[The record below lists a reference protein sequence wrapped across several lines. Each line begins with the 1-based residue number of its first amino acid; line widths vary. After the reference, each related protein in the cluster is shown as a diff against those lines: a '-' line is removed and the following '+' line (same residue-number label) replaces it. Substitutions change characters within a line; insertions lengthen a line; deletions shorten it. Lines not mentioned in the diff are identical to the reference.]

1 MIQFRAVITRY
12 WRRKTIHT
20 ILVTGGTG
28 FIGSHTVEQLLAE
41 GFHVR
46 CLIRPHQSN
55 LRWLKDLPVEFVRC
69 DLMNSASIVKC
80 IEDAEYI
87 IHIAGITKAKRQSE
101 FFTGNAAITENLLS
115 AASQLKHLKKFC
127 YISSLTAVG
136 PSSTGI
142 PLKETSHCHPITAYG
157 KSKLE
162 GERFCKN
169 YSDSLPIVI
178 IRPPAVF
185 GPRDTDILE
194 IFKWVSHGFKPILG
208 SSAKTLSLVYAPDLA
223 KGIIRAT
230 LDERTTGETY
240 NIADPSIFTFSSI
253 IDYLATF
260 IHKRTIQVH
269 LPKGL
274 VYSMAGIMQFVS
286 LLGKSPA
293 VLNIEKARDL
303 LQKHW
308 VCDPRKIQE
317 HIGFR
322 TSTSIYDGVDKTFR
336 WYKEMGWL

>member
-1 MIQFRAVITRY
+1 M
-12 WRRKTIHT
+12 
-20 ILVTGGTG
+20 TGGTG
-28 FIGSHTVEQLLAE
+28 FIGSHTVEQLLEE

-46 CLIRPHQSN
+46 CLIRPHQTN
-55 LRWLKDLPVEFVRC
+55 LRWLQSLPVELVKG
-69 DLMNSASIVKC
+69 DLLNLASISKC

-87 IHIAGITKAKRQSE
+87 IHLAGTTKAKHQSE
-101 FFTGNAAITENLLS
+101 FLTGNVTLTDNLLL

-136 PSSTGI
+136 PSPTGI
-142 PLKETSHCHPITAYG
+142 PLNETALCHPITAYG

-162 GERFCKN
+162 AEHVCQK
-169 YSDSLPIVI
+169 YSEKLPIVV

-194 IFKWVSHGFKPILG
+194 IFKWVSHGLKPVLG

-230 LDERTTGETY
+230 FDERTAGETY
-240 NIADPSIFTFSSI
+240 NIADPAIFTFSSI
-253 IDYLATF
+253 INYLATF
-260 IHKRTIQVH
+260 IHKRSIQVH

-274 VYSMAGIMQFVS
+274 IYSMAGITQFVS
-286 LLGKSPA
+286 LLSSKPA

-308 VCDPRKIQE
+308 VCNPQKIHE
-317 HIGFR
+317 HIGFQ
-322 TSTSIYDGVDKTFR
+322 TSTFIYDGINQTFR
-336 WYKEMGWL
+336 WYKDKGWL

>member
-1 MIQFRAVITRY
+1 MPVD
-12 WRRKTIHT
+12 
-20 ILVTGGTG
+20 LVEGN
-28 FIGSHTVEQLLAE
+28 LL
-41 GFHVR
+41 
-46 CLIRPHQSN
+46 
-55 LRWLKDLPVEFVRC
+55 
-69 DLMNSASIVKC
+69 NSASIAKC

-87 IHIAGITKAKRQSE
+87 IHIAGTTKAKRKSE
-101 FFTGNAAITENLLS
+101 FFAGNVTTTNNLLL

-142 PLKETSHCHPITAYG
+142 PLKETSHCHPITSYG

-162 GERFCKN
+162 AEHLCKK
-169 YSDSLPIVI
+169 YSEQLPIVI

-194 IFKWVSHGFKPILG
+194 LFKWVSHGFRPILG
-208 SSAKTLSLVYAPDLA
+208 SKVKTLSLVYAPDLA
-223 KGIIRAT
+223 KGIVRT
-230 LDERTTGETY
+230 TFNESTTGETY
-240 NIADPSIFTFSSI
+240 NIADPTIFTFSSL

-260 IHKRTIQVH
+260 VHKRSIQVH

-274 VYSMAGIMQFVS
+274 VYSMAGIAQFIAF
-286 LLGKSPA
+286 LGKKPA

-303 LQKHW
+303 LQAHW

-317 HIGFR
+317 HIGFQ
-322 TSTSIYDGVDKTFR
+322 TSTSIYEGLNKTFR
-336 WYKEMGWL
+336 WYKEQGWL

>member
-1 MIQFRAVITRY
+1 
-12 WRRKTIHT
+12 
-20 ILVTGGTG
+20 VTGGTG

-46 CLIRPHQSN
+46 CLIRPHQTN
-55 LRWLKDLPVEFVRC
+55 LRWLQDLPVDLVRG
-69 DLMNSASIVKC
+69 DLSNSASILKC

-87 IHIAGITKAKRQSE
+87 IHIAGITKAKRKSE
-101 FFTGNAAITENLLS
+101 FFAGNVTTTNNLLS
-115 AASQLKHLKKFC
+115 AAYQSKHLKKFC
-127 YISSLTAVG
+127 FISSLTAAG

-142 PLKETSHCHPITAYG
+142 PLNENAICNPITAYG

-162 GERFCKN
+162 AERLCKN
-169 YSDSLPIVI
+169 YSEKLPIVI

-194 IFKWVSHGFKPILG
+194 MFKWVSHGLKPVLG
-208 SSAKTLSLVYAPDLA
+208 SSAKTLSLAYAPDLA

-230 LDERTTGETY
+230 MDERTAGETY
-240 NIADPSIFTFSSI
+240 NIADPAIFTFSSL

-260 IHKRTIQVH
+260 VHKKTIQIR

-274 VYSMAGIMQFVS
+274 VYSMAGIAQFAAFM
-286 LLGKSPA
+286 GKRPA

-303 LQKHW
+303 LQTHW

-317 HIGFR
+317 HIGFQ
-322 TSTSIYDGVDKTFR
+322 TSTSIYDGMIKTFT
-336 WYKEMGWL
+336 WYKEKGWL

>member
-1 MIQFRAVITRY
+1 M
-12 WRRKTIHT
+12 
-20 ILVTGGTG
+20 TGGTG

-41 GFHVR
+41 GYHVR
-46 CLIRPHQSN
+46 CLIRPNQVN
-55 LRWLKDLPVEFVRC
+55 LRWLQGLPVDFVQG
-69 DLMNSASIVKC
+69 DLMNPASISKC
-80 IEDAEYI
+80 VEDAEYI
-87 IHIAGITKAKRQSE
+87 IHIAGITKAKHKSE
-101 FFTGNAAITENLLS
+101 FFTGNVTTTNNLLS

-127 YISSLTAVG
+127 YISSLTAAG
-136 PSSTGI
+136 PSPTGI
-142 PLKETSHCHPITAYG
+142 PLNETVHCHPITSYA

-162 GERFCKN
+162 AERVCKQ
-169 YSDSLPIVI
+169 YSGKFPIVI

-185 GPRDTDILE
+185 GPRDTDTLE
-194 IFKWVSHGFKPILG
+194 IFKWVNLGLKPVLG

-230 LDERTTGETY
+230 FDERTAGETY
-240 NIADPSIFTFSSI
+240 NIADPTLFNFSSI
-253 IDYLATF
+253 IDYLATL

-274 VYSMAGIMQFVS
+274 VYSMAGITQFLS
-286 LLGKSPA
+286 FFGKRPA

-317 HIGFR
+317 HIGFQ
-322 TSTSIYDGVDKTFR
+322 TSTSMVDGIKKTYH
-336 WYKEMGWL
+336 WYKDNGWL